1 MKKIISIALAL
12 LMVAVMLPVMAMAA
26 DTLPDPENGIITL
39 TKSYMVKGETVVLD
53 LQGNTIEGANIFV
66 CDGGSLTIKNG
77 TVNTTI
83 NVYGGKDKTT
93 RLSIESDVV
102 ITTPFG
108 IRLEGGANGLGQEF
122 AKDLNDYK
130 TDKGNGTYG
139 KSVIDFAGTI
149 NCTDAGIWLY
159 GNIGHSDAVE
169 DMIDPSHNVVN
180 IKNGAKIN
188 VTGSGSDG
196 IGLMGCV
203 TVNVEE
209 GASISAGEA
218 AVFVKAGTLNVS
230 GGTLTAT
237 DNGPADSILANGNGA
252 EAGVAAAVAV
262 TGTYNKFH
270 PITVNIN
277 GGTFTNV
284 NGNAVFVGHSVSGN
298 AAVPYTKGVDVNI
311 TGGNFVSAPGKQAV
325 LIQERVDGDAS
336 SYADNRANAVAGG
349 TFSSDVT
356 PYVGQNILVVTDE
369 NNNYYVGNT
378 AKDTVQNATGGTFTV
393 VRAVPHEPVVFE
405 NVKPGVT
412 IKNGTDEKVTVNGND
427 VPNGGSYTV
436 PGAPIIIY
444 TPDNEPAFLSG
455 ANQVVAP
462 GAAATFRIDEEY
474 DRLLAVAVDGV
485 TLDKSNYEAWSGST
499 YIKLLPKFMK
509 TLSVGTHTLT
519 AYFTSHTVSTTFTIS
534 EGAKNPATGAND
546 FVGVAAAMA
555 VVSLLGAAAVIR
567 KK

>member
-39 TKSYMVKGETVVLD
+39 TKSYMVKDETVVLD
-53 LQGNTIEGANIFV
+53 LKGNTITGNSIFV
-66 CDGGSLTIKNG
+66 YDGGSLTIKNG

-159 GNIGHSDAVE
+159 GNIGHSDAVK

-237 DNGPADSILANGNGA
+237 DNGPADSILSNGNGA

-325 LIQERVDGDAS
+325 LIQESVDGDAP
-336 SYADNRANAVAGG
+336 SYADNRANAVTGG

-356 PYVGQNILVVTDE
+356 EYTTRALVVKDE
-369 NNNYYVGNT
+369 NNYYVGG
-378 AKDTVQNATGGTFTV
+378 AAQNAVENANSGEFTV
-393 VRAVPHEPVVFE
+393 LNAGGSANF
-405 NVKPGVT
+405 NDVKPGV
-412 IKNGTDEKVTVNGND
+412 IVKNSVDSIGNITVNGNE
-427 VPNGGSYTV
+427 VEPGATYTV

-444 TPDNEPAFLSG
+444 TPDNEPAILSG

-462 GAAATFRIDEEY
+462 GSAATFRIDEEY